1 MFRTMGGLLK
11 YLMGFLL
18 PRSRG
23 SIAFCSVES
32 WGNLLQDSLVL
43 VDTGLKSLLQ
53 ENLKQ

>member
-11 YLMGFLL
+11 YLMSFLL
-18 PRSRG
+18 PLSRG

-53 ENLKQ
+53 ENPRQ